1 MTIMQ
6 TPRKADL
13 IEKATELVPLL
24 RDKAAW
30 SEENRRLSEDVVEA
44 MAEAGMFRMRAP
56 ERFGG
61 YETDLNTLV
70 RTLTELSR
78 GDGSASWVASIFSI
92 SGWISGL
99 FPDDAQD
106 EIFATPDVR
115 VSGIL
120 SPSAVAKPVDGGYL
134 VSGKWPFNT
143 GVLHAHWNIL
153 AAVVMSEQGPQPIM
167 VVVPAKELAIIDD
180 WHTVGLRGTG
190 SVSTAAEDMF
200 VPAHRA
206 VPLGPL
212 MQEQYPTEANA
223 ASPVFR
229 SPMVL
234 TGCVTATGPAL
245 GLAKAA
251 LENFNDRLPGRHI
264 HYTNYDEQSSA
275 PLTHLQVAEANMK
288 LDEAEFHAYRAAD
301 TIDAKAH
308 DGSPWTLVERA
319 KVRADTAYA
328 CRLAKES
335 VDIVNSAS
343 GAASIYS
350 HVPIQRIE
358 RDVQT
363 INLHA
368 LMNPSTNQELYG
380 RVLCG
385 LEPNTLYI

>member
-6 TPRKADL
+6 APQKVDL
-13 IEKATELVPLL
+13 IEKATELVPVL
-24 RDKAAW
+24 RENAAW
-30 SEENRRLSEDVVEA
+30 SEENRRLPEDVVES
-44 MAEAGMFRMRAP
+44 MSEAGMFRLRAP
-56 ERFGG
+56 ARFGG

-70 RTLTELSR
+70 RALTELGR

-99 FPDDAQD
+99 FPDDAQE

-120 SPSAVAKPVDGGYL
+120 SPSATAKPVDGGYL

-167 VVVPAKELAIIDD
+167 VVVPADELTVIDD

-229 SPMVL
+229 SPMIL
-234 TGCVTATGPAL
+234 TGCVTAVGPAL

-251 LENFNDRLPGRHI
+251 LENINDRLPGRHI
-264 HYTNYDEQSSA
+264 HYTTYDDQLSA
-275 PLTHLQVAEANMK
+275 PLTHLQIAEATMK

-301 TIDAKAH
+301 TVDGKAA
-308 DGSPWTLVERA
+308 DGTPWSVVERA
-319 KVRADTAYA
+319 RVRADTAYA

-368 LMNPSTNQELYG
+368 LMNPSVNQELFG

-385 LEPNTLYI
+385 LEPNTVYI

>member
-1 MTIMQ
+1 
-6 TPRKADL
+6 
-13 IEKATELVPLL
+13 
-24 RDKAAW
+24 
-30 SEENRRLSEDVVEA
+30 
-44 MAEAGMFRMRAP
+44 
-56 ERFGG
+56 
-61 YETDLNTLV
+61 
-70 RTLTELSR
+70 
-78 GDGSASWVASIFSI
+78 
-92 SGWISGL
+92 
-99 FPDDAQD
+99 
-106 EIFATPDVR
+106 
-115 VSGIL
+115 
-120 SPSAVAKPVDGGYL
+120 
-134 VSGKWPFNT
+134 
-143 GVLHAHWNIL
+143 
-153 AAVVMSEQGPQPIM
+153 M
-167 VVVPAKELAIIDD
+167 VVVPAEDLTVIDD

-212 MQEQYPTEANA
+212 MQEQYPTKANA
-223 ASPVFR
+223 SSPVFR
-229 SPMVL
+229 SPMIL
-234 TGCVTATGPAL
+234 TGCVTAVGPAL

-251 LENFNDRLPGRHI
+251 LENINDRLPGRHI
-264 HYTNYDEQSSA
+264 HYTTYDDQATA
-275 PLTHLQVAEANMK
+275 PLTHLQIAEATMK

-301 TIDAKAH
+301 TVDAKAL
-308 DGSPWTLVERA
+308 DGTPWSVVERA
-319 KVRADTAYA
+319 RVRADAAYA

-368 LMNPSTNQELYG
+368 LMNPSVNQELFG